1 MCAWMSVA
9 LRLKTDCVVA
19 VDEANAVRYCTV
31 FTHSMHAPPPTAGT
45 HAHLTCRSTEMLRRL
60 KRYKHANMTCAVAK
74 HKTDSRFAERD
85 ALPDYISTHDEVV
98 KHTRVTARHCTRVHV
113 LPTVLVSSTALH
125 CTRVHVM
132 PAVLVPSTALHC
144 MRSPDASLRLHCIT

>member
-1 MCAWMSVA
+1 
-9 LRLKTDCVVA
+9 
-19 VDEANAVRYCTV
+19 
-31 FTHSMHAPPPTAGT
+31 
-45 HAHLTCRSTEMLRRL
+45 MLRRL

-125 CTRVHVM
+125 CARSRDAYCPCLFDCV
-132 PAVLVPSTALHC
+132 AL
-144 MRSPDASLRLHCIT
+144 RALT